1 MKKTSHILLCQNRA
15 SKENFKKNL
24 DKVLTPSLEASN
36 TAPSLKKA
44 ILTILLKWREG
55 KKITPSNHPSIFGIR
70 EAIKEQNNRLGW
82 DNFLLGRW
90 SPKWQLAQ
98 HKFFIQT
105 KSKRTS
111 KRLATSII
119 HKLLLTVWDQWQFRN
134 KVAHSDEGPL
144 AISLHRSL
152 NTCILEEFQKD
163 NKQILAE
170 DKYLFRAYSYV
181 LLQALPG
188 EDKQQWLESV
198 DSARNAIDY
207 LPTPTPQLAVM
218 RTFMQNWL
226 I

>member
-1 MKKTSHILLCQNRA
+1 MKKHLTSFYAKTEHQKKTSLN
-15 SKENFKKNL
+15 
-24 DKVLTPSLEASN
+24 KVLTPSLEASN

-55 KKITPSNHPSIFGIR
+55 EKITPSDHPSVFGIR
-70 EAIKEQNNRLGW
+70 EAIKDQNYGLGW
-82 DNFLLGRW
+82 DNFILGRW
-90 SPKWQLAQ
+90 SPRWQLAQ
-98 HKFFIQT
+98 QKFFIET

-111 KRLATSII
+111 KRWATSIL
-119 HKLLLTVWDQWQFRN
+119 HKLLLTVWDQWRFRN
-134 KVAHSDEGPL
+134 NVAHSDEGPL
-144 AISLHRSL
+144 TISLHRTL
-152 NTCILEEFQKD
+152 NARILEELQRY

-181 LLQALPG
+181 LLQAMPR

-198 DSARNAIDY
+198 NSARKAINY
-207 LPTPTPQLAVM
+207 VATHTPQLAVM

>member
-1 MKKTSHILLCQNRA
+1 
-15 SKENFKKNL
+15 
-24 DKVLTPSLEASN
+24 LEASN
-36 TAPSLKKA
+36 TSPSLKKA

-55 KKITPSNHPSIFGIR
+55 KKNTPSDHPSIFGIR
-70 EAIKEQNNRLGW
+70 EAIKDQNNGLGW
-82 DNFLLGRW
+82 DSFVLGRS

-98 HKFFIQT
+98 QKFFIQT
-105 KSKRTS
+105 RSKQSSKRW
-111 KRLATSII
+111 ATSII

-152 NTCILEEFQKD
+152 NARILEEFQKD
-163 NKQILAE
+163 NKKILAE
-170 DKYLFRAYSYV
+170 DKNLFRAYSYV
-181 LLQALPG
+181 LLQAMPR

-198 DSARNAIDY
+198 ASARKAINY
-207 LPTPTPQLAVM
+207 VATPTPQLAIM